1 MQKLRK
7 LIWNVLHRNTIYDR
21 IEDQVEIVEVI
32 KTVPGEK
39 GSPCV
44 NVTAYGLIYNKFMN
58 ECVQVKQIS
67 GTFDRVI
74 VNDVKV
80 EGDVFYIK
88 GQYVN
93 YEVNPNGEFKWITTG
108 WIHETNVYMY
118 VGP

>member
-1 MQKLRK
+1 MRKLRK
-7 LIWNVLHRNTIYDR
+7 FLWKVIHHNTRYDR
-21 IEDQVEIVEVI
+21 EVDHALLSMTPEDQ
-32 KTVPGEK
+32 
-39 GSPCV
+39 GSAFV
-44 NVTAYGLIYNKFMN
+44 NVTAYGLIYNKFLN

-80 EGDVFYIK
+80 EGDAFYIK

-108 WIHETNVYMY
+108 WIHESNVYMY